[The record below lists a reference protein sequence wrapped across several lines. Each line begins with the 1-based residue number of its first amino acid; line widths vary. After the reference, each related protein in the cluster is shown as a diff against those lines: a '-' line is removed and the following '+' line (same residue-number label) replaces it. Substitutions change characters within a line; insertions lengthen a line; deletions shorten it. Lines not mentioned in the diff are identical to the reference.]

1 MKRLSE
7 YIHFVHSHRKA
18 EDKCI
23 FYCDKTVTPLDPL
36 KYPTGGGKA
45 RKKGKEKSI
54 KSKEREKETKS
65 YDFGRIRDL
74 TTGSRSTFEFPSR
87 VNLSTF
93 TQRCM

>member
-36 KYPTGGGKA
+36 KYPTGGGESQ
-45 RKKGKEKSI
+45 KKG
-54 KSKEREKETKS
+54 EREIHKIK
-65 YDFGRIRDL
+65 GKRKRDKKL
-74 TTGSRSTFEFPSR
+74 
-87 VNLSTF
+87 
-93 TQRCM
+93 